1 MTIPEADKQFI
12 QAAYEALAKVSN
24 PAAHPGVP
32 PRLVVC
38 LNHTE
43 TDIPEGAIGARPYLD
58 SELDKAD
65 PATLTTIL
73 AWIEERLHRSLDE
86 AWAGPAGKNDDWDDS
101 EGEEAWARALSEIV
115 FGQRY
120 GGPGQAY
127 FGNSKWDSYIFSRI
141 QRRSVDFEKACTA
154 RKDATFPATHLEIQA
169 YKLKL
174 SKAGE
179 TLESAMNPNTDPAVS
194 IACACQHLTTYGV
207 LTRGFTLEQHL
218 DGANL
223 AASQNKGKPLFDEK
237 KGGRWYPTNLAHLR
251 VPVATGIEPL
261 PAKKGAAADSTQRIP
276 VPIRPGSAYCYN
288 PFGDA
293 KYTTA
298 WVPPEWVKVDE
309 KGVPQLKKEHV
320 GKSLDNVVE
329 PEGVLKTPQA
339 LVHDPE
345 KQLSSVQTIAT
356 SDAKYMDL
364 PPENL
369 AIQVDVPVSG
379 QRKGS
384 HIHLVLRIS
393 KDKKKVQLL
402 DTTNGHPIDEHL
414 AHTLMTPTDRQ
425 GIYDGN
431 FISEV
436 YQGTTFCGL
445 GVPPEP
451 PEDLVE
457 MAKFIRQA
465 RPIGL
470 LRLVITERV
479 PSAKMTDDHVLYV
492 SKMFRMYGDGDEDN
506 FHISRCVWAL
516 RNMPGFTKL
525 QAWFVIYTPQGEL
538 ARMMWEHGARKRRL
552 AEMEPVVYEA
562 KKKKYEIK
570 KAIQYQNRGDGKKK
584 ELLVEPTPGLS
595 YVHDYRDTIVLT
607 NAPNGTCL
615 YWHRKRSDLNFGA
628 TSESFQG
635 NAIPDAIRA
644 RLAPKPKQD
653 AALRMPYDGE
663 HVHERFCDPYTNDH
677 SIEIPD
683 LFRDGKPA
691 AAPAPSPD
699 LLADSAIVHDD
710 DQSAP
715 DVAFA

>member
-1 MTIPEADKQFI
+1 MAIPEADKQFI
-12 QAAYEALAKVSN
+12 QAVAEAIGKVSN
-24 PAAHPGVP
+24 PAAHPGAP

-43 TDIPEGAIGARPYLD
+43 TDIPEGAIGAGPYLE
-58 SELDKAD
+58 SELDKEK
-65 PATLTTIL
+65 PETLGAIL

-86 AWAGPAGKNDDWDDS
+86 AWAGPAGKNEDWDAS

-115 FGQRY
+115 FGMRY

-127 FGNSKWDSYIFSRI
+127 FQNSKWDSYIFSRI
-141 QRRSVDFEKACTA
+141 QRRSVDFEEACKA

-169 YKLKL
+169 YKVKL
-174 SKAGE
+174 AKNNRK
-179 TLESAMNPNTDPAVS
+179 LEEVMVENTDPAVS

-237 KGGRWYPTNLAHLR
+237 NGGRWYPTNLAHLR
-251 VPVATGIEPL
+251 VPVATGIEPM
-261 PAKKGAAADSTQRIP
+261 PKAKGAPADSTQVIP
-276 VPIRPGSAYCYN
+276 VPLRPGSAYCYN

-298 WVPPEWVKVDE
+298 WVPPHWVTVDE
-309 KGVPQLKKEHV
+309 KGVPQLKKEHR
-320 GKSLDNVVE
+320 E
-329 PEGVLKTPQA
+329 QA
-339 LVHDPE
+339 LNDLPE
-345 KQLSSVQTIAT
+345 KTSQLKDQQYLHEDTESNVSVQKTVLSSDPSLANIPA
-356 SDAKYMDL
+356 
-364 PPENL
+364 ENFSV
-369 AIQVDVPVSG
+369 QVDVPVSG

-402 DTTNGHPIDEHL
+402 DTTNGHPLDEHM
-414 AHTLMTPTDRQ
+414 AHTLMDPVSKA

-431 FISEV
+431 FISQV
-436 YQGTTFCGL
+436 YQGNTFCGL

-451 PEDLVE
+451 PEDLLD
-457 MAKFIRQA
+457 MAEFIRSA

-479 PSAKMTDDHVLYV
+479 PPAKMTDDHILYV
-492 SKMFRMYGDGDEDN
+492 SKMFRMYGDNDEEN

-525 QAWFVIYTPQGEL
+525 QGWFIIYTPQGEL
-538 ARMMWEHGARKRRL
+538 ARMMWEHGARKRKL
-552 AEMEPVVYEA
+552 AEMEPVVYAA

-570 KAIQYQNRGDGKKK
+570 KANPNRDKKK
-584 ELLVEPTPGLS
+584 DPLVEPTPGLS
-595 YVHDYRDTIVLT
+595 YIHDYRDTIVLT
-607 NAPNGTCL
+607 NAANGTCL
-615 YWHRKRSDLNFGA
+615 YWHRKRSDLNFGS
-628 TSESFQG
+628 TTESFEG

-644 RLAPKPKQD
+644 RVAPKPKQD
-653 AALRMPYDGE
+653 AGKRMSYDGE
-663 HVHERFCDPYTNDH
+663 HVHDRFCDPDTEDH
-677 SIEIPD
+677 TIEIPD

-691 AAPAPSPD
+691 TAPLPAPEA
-699 LLADSAIVHDD
+699 LADSAIVHDE

-715 DVAFA
+715 EVAFA